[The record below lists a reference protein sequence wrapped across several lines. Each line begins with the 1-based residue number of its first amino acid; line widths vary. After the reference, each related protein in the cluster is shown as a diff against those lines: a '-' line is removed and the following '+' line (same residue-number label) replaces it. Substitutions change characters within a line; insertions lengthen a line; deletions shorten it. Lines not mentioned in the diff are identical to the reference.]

1 MKNMPDAV
9 IKMIMAE
16 LKAVLETIYGPRL
29 KKLILFGSH
38 ARGDARPDSDV
49 DFLAVLDGNFGEVDI
64 CLEKSRISE
73 RVYELSLKYE
83 KTISVIPVSEYRY
96 NNSRLMY
103 LSNAREEGIA
113 A

>member
-1 MKNMPDAV
+1 MPDAV
-9 IKMIMAE
+9 IKTIMAE

-49 DFLAVLDGNFGEVDI
+49 DFLAVLDGNFGEVDL

-83 KTISVIPVSEYRY
+83 KTIAVIPVSEDRY